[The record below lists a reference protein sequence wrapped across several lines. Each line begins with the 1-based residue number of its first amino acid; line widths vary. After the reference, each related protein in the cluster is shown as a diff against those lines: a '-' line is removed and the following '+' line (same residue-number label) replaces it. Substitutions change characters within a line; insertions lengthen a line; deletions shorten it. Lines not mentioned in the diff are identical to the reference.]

1 MENLNT
7 GTRVH
12 KITANNRTACT
23 VSGVNDVLSF
33 DEHEV
38 LLQTTMGMLSVKGKE
53 LHVNRLTL
61 DKGEIDVDGKID
73 SLIYSD
79 TGAAGQKS
87 ESLMSR
93 LFR

>member
-12 KITANNRTACT
+12 KITANNRATCT
-23 VSGVNDVLSF
+23 ISGVNDVLSF

-38 LLQTTMGMLSVKGKE
+38 LLQTSMGMLCIKGKD

-61 DKGEIDVDGKID
+61 DKGEIDVDGNLD
-73 SLIYSD
+73 SFVYSD
-79 TGAAGQKS
+79 TGTGGQKS